1 MKRLAKK
8 NTYKADI
15 SMRLKYKLT
24 TVVAALI
31 IALMVAS
38 CGKKGPLT
46 LPSAFNANVHSV
58 SVVVSPPLA

>member
-1 MKRLAKK
+1 
-8 NTYKADI
+8 
-15 SMRLKYKLT
+15 MRLKYKLT
-24 TVVAALI
+24 TVTAALI